1 MQDRKDAGQ
10 DACRTGRMQDRADAG
25 QDRCRRG
32 RMQERTD
39 AGQDRCRTNAGVDR
53 FLLLMGPQ
61 YSTYM
66 AVGM

>member
-1 MQDRKDAGQ
+1 MQDR
-10 DACRTGRMQDRADAG
+10 TGRVKDRADEG
-25 QDRCRRG
+25 QGGCRTG